1 MVKKETDD
9 CILKLNKTGF
19 KICAVVA
26 DDHSA
31 NVNAF
36 SYLRSICDGDKKRC
50 IYDSAN
56 NRLFKTYLFFDM
68 VCLLKIIRNTH
79 RSRKKIAFL
88 SFGFV
93 RLRI

>member
-1 MVKKETDD
+1 MVKKEADD
-9 CILKLNKTGF
+9 CILKLNETGF
-19 KICAVVA
+19 KVCAVVA

-36 SYLRSICDGDKKRC
+36 SYLRSIYDDKKRC

-68 VCLLKIIRNTH
+68 VCLLKNIRNTH

>member
-36 SYLRSICDGDKKRC
+36 SYLRSI
-50 IYDSAN
+50 
-56 NRLFKTYLFFDM
+56 
-68 VCLLKIIRNTH
+68 
-79 RSRKKIAFL
+79 
-88 SFGFV
+88 
-93 RLRI
+93 